1 MKDDMD
7 NNTLAGQYVLGLL
20 DTDTRT
26 RFERRIEHDA
36 QLRAEVDYWEQRMLP
51 LTEMVE
57 PEPLPPA
64 LWSRIERTLWPAAQA
79 SGHAQPVRSP
89 SPWARL
95 WDSLAFWRS
104 LAATGFAAAMLLAV
118 LGLPGAPREAAP
130 RFMVVLVAPDDRAPG
145 WVVQASTPQSLKLIP
160 LVSQDVP
167 SAKSLQFW
175 TKADTWK
182 GPVSLGLVKPGRSLD
197 VVMAELP
204 PMEDN
209 QLFEITLEPEAGSP
223 IGRPTGPVLYIGRAV
238 KVM

>member
-20 DTDTRT
+20 DADERAQVEQRT
-26 RFERRIEHDA
+26 GHDA
-36 QLRAEVDYWEQRMLP
+36 DLRTQVDYWEQRMLP
-51 LTEMVE
+51 LTSMVE
-57 PEPLPPA
+57 PEHLPPA
-64 LWSRIERTLWPAAQA
+64 LWSRIERTLWPVAQA
-79 SGHAQPVRSP
+79 AARPGP
-89 SPWARL
+89 SRWARL
-95 WDSLAFWRS
+95 WDNLAFWRS

-118 LGLPGAPREAAP
+118 LGLPGAPREATP
-130 RFMVVLVAPDDRAPG
+130 RFMVVLVAPDDKAPG
-145 WVVQASTPQSLKLIP
+145 WVVQASTTQSLKLIP

-175 TKADTWK
+175 TKADKWK
-182 GPVSLGLVKPGRSLD
+182 GPVSLGLVKPGRPLD
-197 VVMAELP
+197 VTMAELP

-209 QLFEITLEPEAGSP
+209 QLFEITLEPETGSP